1 MVNTRNIRGNFPWYF
16 PNINIMKIPEPFPTW
31 YFPDIFTWKIPV
43 YQIQCIPGIFLVYT
57 RKIRGNFPWYFPS
70 INIMKIPELPNLVFS
85 QIYLPG
91 KYQCIKFNVSPEFS
105 WCIPEKYREFFP
117 DIILVVSTREIPG
130 TTNLVFP
137 WCVFQ
142 ENTRITLPIF
152 TWSFPGV
159 NTRKSESLN
168 AWLTV
173 WQRYYTW

>member
-1 MVNTRNIRGNFPWYF
+1 
-16 PNINIMKIPEPFPTW
+16 
-31 YFPDIFTWKIPV
+31 
-43 YQIQCIPGIFLVYT
+43 
-57 RKIRGNFPWYFPS
+57 
-70 INIMKIPELPNLVFS
+70 MKIPELPNLIFPRYIYLENTRSLHSIFPRNFHGIYQEDTGKFSLIFS
-85 QIYLPG
+85 QYKYHENTRTSQPDISRIYLPG

-105 WCIPEKYREFFP
+105 WYIPEKYRELFP

-142 ENTRITLPIF
+142 ENTRIALPIF

-168 AWLTV
+168 A
-173 WQRYYTW
+173 